1 MLFKCEKGMFHIQE
15 NYRDAF
21 NLEMFISKYIE
32 ECFDKYPYLVGDISS
47 GVLRLKG
54 FDSSPK
60 STSYIGD
67 VRNYLET
74 SCSFGCPYYLLKR
87 VKSESEYEHLLN
99 VEKNKKPIDV
109 KPLITPI
116 QKENF
121 DKESLILKSTPKTK
135 AKIVIDTNKINQMPK
150 GNLPKDLIEIINQE
164 VKESKQKEETIVV
177 QTASYVSAS
186 PDFDPSKIKRSF
198 NNDSKNNKS
207 NNKNVSN
214 NNRFNKNNTSNN
226 SNNPNNKHKKNN
238 KKPQTTSKA

>member
-1 MLFKCEKGMFHIQE
+1 MLFRCEKGMFLVQE

-32 ECFDKYPYLVGDISS
+32 ECFDKYLYLVGDISS

-60 STSYIGD
+60 SSSYIGN
-67 VRNYLET
+67 VRDYLET

-87 VKSESEYEHLLN
+87 VKSEAEYEHLLN
-99 VEKNKKPIDV
+99 IEKNKKPVIE

-121 DKESLILKSTPKTK
+121 DKESLILKSNPKTK
-135 AKIVIDTNKINQMPK
+135 VKIVIDPNKINQMPQ
-150 GNLPKDLIEIINQE
+150 GHLPKDLEEIINQE
-164 VKESKQKEETIVV
+164 AKEIKTKEEVVVV

-186 PDFDPSKIKRSF
+186 PDFDPSKIKRNH
-198 NNDSKNNKS
+198 NNDLKNNNNKNNKNNSKNNNM
-207 NNKNVSN
+207 NNQ
-214 NNRFNKNNTSNN
+214 
-226 SNNPNNKHKKNN
+226 NKHKKSN
-238 KKPQTTSKA
+238 KKPQSTTKA

>member
-1 MLFKCEKGMFHIQE
+1 MLFRCEKGMFLVQE

-32 ECFDKYPYLVGDISS
+32 ECFDKYLYLVGDISS

-60 STSYIGD
+60 SSSYIGN
-67 VRNYLET
+67 VRDYLET

-87 VKSESEYEHLLN
+87 VKSEGEYEHLLN
-99 VEKNKKPIDV
+99 IEKNKKPVIE

-121 DKESLILKSTPKTK
+121 DKESLILKSNPKTK
-135 AKIVIDTNKINQMPK
+135 VKIVIDPNKINQMPQ
-150 GNLPKDLIEIINQE
+150 GHLPKDLEEIINQE
-164 VKESKQKEETIVV
+164 AKEIKTKEEVVVV

-186 PDFDPSKIKRSF
+186 PDFDPSKIKRNH
-198 NNDSKNNKS
+198 NNDLKNNNNKNNKNNSKNNNM
-207 NNKNVSN
+207 NNQ
-214 NNRFNKNNTSNN
+214 
-226 SNNPNNKHKKNN
+226 NKHKKSS
-238 KKPQTTSKA
+238 KKPQSTTKA

>member
-1 MLFKCEKGMFHIQE
+1 MLFRCEKGMFIVQE

-32 ECFDKYPYLVGDISS
+32 ECFDKYLYLVGDISS

-60 STSYIGD
+60 SPSYIGN
-67 VRNYLET
+67 VRDYLET

-87 VKSESEYEHLLN
+87 VKSEGEYEHLLN
-99 VEKNKKPIDV
+99 IEKNKKPVIE

-121 DKESLILKSTPKTK
+121 DKDSLILKSNPKTK
-135 AKIVIDTNKINQMPK
+135 VKIVIDPNKINQMPQ
-150 GNLPKDLIEIINQE
+150 GHLPKDLEEIINQE
-164 VKESKQKEETIVV
+164 AKEIKTKEEVVVV

-186 PDFDPSKIKRSF
+186 PDFDPSKIKRNH
-198 NNDSKNNKS
+198 NNDLKNNNNKNNK
-207 NNKNVSN
+207 N
-214 NNRFNKNNTSNN
+214 NNVKNNNMNN
-226 SNNPNNKHKKNN
+226 QNKHKKSS
-238 KKPQTTSKA
+238 KKPQSTTKA

>member
-1 MLFKCEKGMFHIQE
+1 MLFRCEKGMFLVQE

-32 ECFDKYPYLVGDISS
+32 ECFDKYLYLVGDISS

-60 STSYIGD
+60 SSSYIGN
-67 VRNYLET
+67 VRDYLET

-87 VKSESEYEHLLN
+87 VKSEAEYEHLLN
-99 VEKNKKPIDV
+99 IEKNKKPVIE

-121 DKESLILKSTPKTK
+121 DKESLILKSNPKTK
-135 AKIVIDTNKINQMPK
+135 VKIVIDPNKINQMPQ
-150 GNLPKDLIEIINQE
+150 GHLPKDLEEIINQE
-164 VKESKQKEETIVV
+164 AKEIKTKEEVVVV

-186 PDFDPSKIKRSF
+186 PDFDPSKIKRNH
-198 NNDSKNNKS
+198 NNDLKNNNNKNNKNNSKNNNM
-207 NNKNVSN
+207 NNQ
-214 NNRFNKNNTSNN
+214 
-226 SNNPNNKHKKNN
+226 NKHKKSS
-238 KKPQTTSKA
+238 KKPQSTTKA

>member
-60 STSYIGD
+60 SSSYIGN
-67 VRNYLET
+67 VRDYLET

-87 VKSESEYEHLLN
+87 IKSDAEYEHLSN
-99 VEKNKKPIDV
+99 VERNKKPV
-109 KPLITPI
+109 EEKPLITPI

-121 DKESLILKSTPKTK
+121 DKESLVLKSTPKTRT
-135 AKIVIDTNKINQMPK
+135 KIVIDPNKINQMPQ
-150 GNLPKDLIEIINQE
+150 GHLPKDLVEVINQE
-164 VKESKQKEETIVV
+164 NKELKAKEEITVV

-186 PDFDPSKIKRSF
+186 PDFDPSKIKRNR
-198 NNDSKNNKS
+198 NNDQKNNKNN
-207 NNKNVSN
+207 NNKN
-214 NNRFNKNNTSNN
+214 NKNN
-226 SNNPNNKHKKNN
+226 SNNQNNKHKNNN
-238 KKPQTTSKA
+238 KKPQTSPKA